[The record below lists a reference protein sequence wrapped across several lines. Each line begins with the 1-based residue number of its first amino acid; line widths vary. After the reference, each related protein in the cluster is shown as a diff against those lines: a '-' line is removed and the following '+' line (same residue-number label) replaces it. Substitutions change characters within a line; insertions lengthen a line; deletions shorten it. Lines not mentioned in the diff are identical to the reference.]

1 MNWLD
6 FVILIPM
13 AWGAFK
19 GLVKGL
25 VAELLGIIGIVLGL
39 YLANKFSAHL
49 SAALNWS
56 GRFSGILAF
65 ALIFIIVLL
74 FFYLLIRLFNK
85 TLDVVKLQWLNK
97 LGGMV
102 FGALKWAMVFSVLLY
117 IWDLVDKA
125 YPIFKTDVKQ
135 QSTLYPVV
143 SGLGRGMANLNDE
156 PIQHYLNH
164 KTDTLN

>member
-6 FVILIPM
+6 FFILIPM

-25 VAELLGIIGIVLGL
+25 VAELLGIVGIILGL
-39 YLANKFSAHL
+39 YLANQFSGHI

-65 ALIFIIVLL
+65 ALIFIVVLL
-74 FFYLLIRLFNK
+74 IFYFLIRLFNK
-85 TLDVVKLQWLNK
+85 TLEIIQLQWLNK

-102 FGALKWAMVFSVLLY
+102 FGALKWAMVFSVILY

-125 YPIFKTDVKQ
+125 YPVFKSDVKQ
-135 QSTLYPVV
+135 QSTLYPIVRK
-143 SGLGRGMANLNDE
+143 LGRGLANLNDE
-156 PIQHYLNH
+156 PIQNYLNL
-164 KTDTLN
+164 KTDSIN

>member
-6 FVILIPM
+6 FLILIPM

-25 VAELLGIIGIVLGL
+25 VAELLGIIGIILGL
-39 YLANKFSAHL
+39 YLANQFSGHL

-65 ALIFIIVLL
+65 ALLFILVVLV
-74 FFYLLIRLFNK
+74 FYLLIRLLNK
-85 TLDVVKLQWLNK
+85 TLDVIKLQWLNK
-97 LGGMV
+97 LGGMA
-102 FGALKWAMVFSVLLY
+102 FGALKWALVFSVILY

-125 YPIFKTDVKQ
+125 YPIFKSDVKQ
-135 QSTLYPVV
+135 QSTLYPVI
-143 SGLGRGMANLNDE
+143 SGLGRGLANLNDE
-156 PIQHYLNH
+156 PIQNYLNF
-164 KTDTLN
+164 KTDSIH